1 MPAAGP
7 DAPSGAGG
15 WRVWRRSFYRSAR
28 LDLSF
33 ARAPAPRVHG
43 RRRGG
48 RPAPPDRRAVRPRR
62 GVLRRGSCGV
72 VRSSRRVVSHG
83 AVTGLSSPSSRRP
96 RHSAARRGENATIPE
111 KMWVRIIYTEDVVS
125 HLDLLHTLCTDESTP
140 RDHKLTR
147 HRTTLRRL
155 QHSAQNARPHCAQRA
170 PPTTPVASPQDTPP
184 KPVLLTHSGQST
196 LRHRETKS
204 SHGSV
209 ATSGLRHLHTVWRSC
224 SPRRHTADRTLSLR
238 RPPPSASSPSPPEPH
253 GRGRRRNRRLSCCS
267 HVRPPPTSPPCRRLT
282 VPLQP
287 FLASLPSN
295 NSSTGRPQCKRS
307 SWRASQCPF
316 RSARAEPRTSP
327 SS

>member
-1 MPAAGP
+1 MAA
-7 DAPSGAGG
+7 
-15 WRVWRRSFYRSAR
+15 VV
-28 LDLSF
+28 LSF
-33 ARAPAPRVHG
+33 GTLGFEFRARARAARAWAEAGRAPRPP
-43 RRRGG
+43 
-48 RPAPPDRRAVRPRR
+48 RPPCGASAPWRAASWLVRCRP
-62 GVLRRGSCGV
+62 V
-72 VRSSRRVVSHG
+72 VASRRVTRCGDRFVEPIVS
-83 AVTGLSSPSSRRP
+83 A
-96 RHSAARRGENATIPE
+96 SAARRGTRGKNATIPE